1 MKLVCGVKCQGNGYS
16 GRKEGRT
23 GRRHDDFSVLKRFYF
38 YFYKIT
44 HLPVHLS
51 FVHVSVCTFYKVF
64 FFFNSYFP
72 KSRSI
77 TIFSLKSQ
85 LITLIQNY
93 FFSEFPMDLIFLSQG
108 I

>member
-64 FFFNSYFP
+64 FFFQFL
-72 KSRSI
+72 
-77 TIFSLKSQ
+77 FSKVKINYYLFLKVSADHSHSE
-85 LITLIQNY
+85 L
-93 FFSEFPMDLIFLSQG
+93 FFF
-108 I
+108 